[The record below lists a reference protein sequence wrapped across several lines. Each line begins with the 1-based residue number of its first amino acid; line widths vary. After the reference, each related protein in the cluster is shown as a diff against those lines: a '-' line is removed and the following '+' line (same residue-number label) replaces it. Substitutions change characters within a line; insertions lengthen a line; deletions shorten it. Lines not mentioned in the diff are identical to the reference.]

1 MSMAYFSDHNE
12 LGYFGCGS
20 GCSCKSCRAVTQNLS
35 QVYEE
40 EEPPQPAPATPKMAG
55 WLGAYP
61 APRPRA
67 SRSFGFPGPGWGFGQ
82 ATTEQT
88 ERKLF
93 EDYTRA
99 CAGVN
104 LLKVLRREP
113 MLSPLEEVR
122 FWEKVIDWLP
132 KIFEL
137 KRLLEEKVHAGQMS
151 RADADANLSS
161 QMRHVFP
168 PGYVLRNLESEL
180 AAARCALSKARWQF
194 MVWQRTG
201 RIPGER
207 RLLHGLPEMSPSFQV
222 AARAPYSHP
231 GHSFG
236 FGQFAVA
243 PTAAAVPAFR
253 FDCPNDCAPQAA
265 NECLAIVR
273 RAIRDAIWLAE
284 NAASKLEARDKEA
297 VRLFRFFFGDPSRP
311 VPWANNRQAADLV
324 AFRFRAVADG
334 FRKRTPHIRCAAAG
348 DPTCSTAVAYTTGR
362 VPELRNII
370 VLCPGF
376 WGASPAG
383 TDAESWRAATLLHE
397 MLHLLFWE
405 FFGHQANLP
414 RPGDPE
420 ERRRDNS
427 NCYESFA
434 LRLAG
439 HGADATAV
447 ADCTA
452 RPM

>member
-113 MLSPLEEVR
+113 MSPLEEVR

-168 PGYVLRNLESEL
+168 PRYALSKLETEL
-180 AAARCALSKARWQF
+180 ATARCALSKARWQF

-207 RLLHGLPEMSPSFQV
+207 RLLHGLPEMSPSFPV
-222 AARAPYSHP
+222 VARALYSHP
-231 GHSFG
+231 GQSFG
-236 FGQFAVA
+236 FAQFAVA

-253 FDCPNDCAPQAA
+253 FDCPNGCAPLAA

-334 FRKRTPHIRCAAAG
+334 FRKRTPHIQCAAAG
-348 DPTCSTAVAYTTGR
+348 DPTCPTAVAYTTGR

>member
-40 EEPPQPAPATPKMAG
+40 EEPPRPAPATPKMAG

-113 MLSPLEEVR
+113 MSPLEEVR

-137 KRLLEEKVHAGQMS
+137 KRLLEEKVRAHQIS
-151 RADADANLSS
+151 RAEADANLAS

-168 PGYVLRNLESEL
+168 PGYALRRLDTEL

-201 RIPGER
+201 RVPGER
-207 RLLHGLPEMSPSFQV
+207 RLLHG
-222 AARAPYSHP
+222 
-231 GHSFG
+231 FG
-236 FGQFAVA
+236 FGQPAVA
-243 PTAAAVPAFR
+243 AKAPAVPVFR
-253 FDCPNDCAPQAA
+253 FTCANGCAPHAA

-273 RAIRDAIWLAE
+273 RAVRDAIALAD
-284 NAASKLEARDKEA
+284 NAAAKLTARAPEAL
-297 VRLFRFFFGDPSRP
+297 RLFRFFFGDPSRP
-311 VPWANNRQAADLV
+311 VPWASNQLAADLV
-324 AFRFRAVADG
+324 AFRFRAAADG
-334 FRKRTPHIRCAAAG
+334 FRKRVPHIRCGALAAG
-348 DPTCSTAVAYTTGR
+348 DCNATENAFTQPRADPTDDIPLPHNTIVICPPFWTGG
-362 VPELRNII
+362 V
-370 VLCPGF
+370 
-376 WGASPAG
+376 AG
-383 TDAESWRAATLLHE
+383 TDIDSWRAAILLHE
-397 MLHLLFWE
+397 MLHLVFWE
-405 FFGHQANLP
+405 FFGHQVNLP

-420 ERRRDNS
+420 ERRRDNAH
-427 NCYESFA
+427 CYEAFA
-434 LRLAG
+434 LRVAG
-439 HGADATAV
+439 HGADPDDV
-447 ADCTA
+447 AACTA